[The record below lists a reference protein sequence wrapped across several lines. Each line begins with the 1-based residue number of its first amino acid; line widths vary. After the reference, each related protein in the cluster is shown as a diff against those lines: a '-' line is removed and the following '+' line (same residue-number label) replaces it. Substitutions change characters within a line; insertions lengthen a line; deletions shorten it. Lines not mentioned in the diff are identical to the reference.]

1 MKTSVVKESRLQLG
15 LEYFCKVD
23 YLTSAFEKIKPQ
35 RFSLNPN
42 R

>member
-1 MKTSVVKESRLQLG
+1 MVKERRNQLG

-35 RFSLNPN
+35 RLSLNPN